1 MAIPIQTSDPTVKLT
16 TDATVNVPGAW
27 VFQLTCLTDITKI
40 TVAVLGLTGG
50 FINDDVVIDI
60 GIGEV
65 ASEVVVIPNIHWG
78 DTDAAGAQGGRNQGW
93 LIIPWFFPIGTKIS
107 ARITGLTD
115 NSADDYEFQ
124 IIAQE

>member
-1 MAIPIQTSDPTVKLT
+1 MAIPIQTSDPTVKIT